1 MAPKIHVNVT
11 LFGKKV
17 SAGVIKVSTS
27 RPGRPG
33 SAGWAQSQWWGPHR
47 RRTRPRED
55 EQRPR

>member
-17 SAGVIKVSTS
+17 SAGVIKVSMS

-33 SAGWAQSQWWGPHR
+33 SAGWSPKPVVVSSQE
-47 RRTRPRED
+47 TD
-55 EQRPR
+55 EAV